1 MLYDIPRLDGSVRYS
16 VFFSL
21 LPFLGWNSQNI
32 PMFELDTVSK
42 RIAFQC

>member
-21 LPFLGWNSQNI
+21 LPFLGLE
-32 PMFELDTVSK
+32 FAKYTYV
-42 RIAFQC
+42 